1 VDTTIIDSMGYY
13 QFSNVLQGIY
23 LVKAALSPASVNYSG
38 YLPTYYSSNSGGQL
52 LWNNASY
59 ATSPNSMISYD
70 ISLIAGTNSGGPGFV
85 GGLVSQGANKVG
97 DPISDILVMVT
108 DVNGNPVG
116 YGYSDNTGAFYI
128 DDLAY
133 GDYILY
139 PEVFG
144 KTTSPAPF
152 TLSAAVND
160 INYFRVA
167 VNSTSVDVSMATS
180 VKEATILPSIS
191 VYPNPVQDILNID
204 FGQQIQ
210 EPVELFIYDILG
222 RTVSN
227 SLAQSSSFVQVNTS
241 ALSEGMYV
249 LELRTATERQVFR
262 FSK

>member
-1 VDTTIIDSMGYY
+1 
-13 QFSNVLQGIY
+13 
-23 LVKAALSPASVNYSG
+23 
-38 YLPTYYSSNSGGQL
+38 
-52 LWNNASY
+52 
-59 ATSPNSMISYD
+59 
-70 ISLIAGTNSGGPGFV
+70 
-85 GGLVSQGANKVG
+85 
-97 DPISDILVMVT
+97 
-108 DVNGNPVG
+108 
-116 YGYSDNTGAFYI
+116 
-128 DDLAY
+128 
-133 GDYILY
+133 
-139 PEVFG
+139 
-144 KTTSPAPF
+144 
-152 TLSAAVND
+152 
-160 INYFRVA
+160 
-167 VNSTSVDVSMATS
+167 MATS